1 MSISEKPV
9 KKMTRRELEEELLAL
24 RKLWNLLP
32 EKVRYMTTLLGQKV
46 RIRTTY
52 NVEALGIL
60 RYVDWDVASLEV
72 LTEMKSYRYEKGKYY
87 MELKVV
93 SVDKSRIANF
103 EVILEEK
110 ELEETLPPVTPPSTY
125 GSEE

>member
-1 MSISEKPV
+1 
-9 KKMTRRELEEELLAL
+9 
-24 RKLWNLLP
+24 
-32 EKVRYMTTLLGQKV
+32 
-46 RIRTTY
+46 
-52 NVEALGIL
+52 
-60 RYVDWDVASLEV
+60 
-72 LTEMKSYRYEKGKYY
+72 